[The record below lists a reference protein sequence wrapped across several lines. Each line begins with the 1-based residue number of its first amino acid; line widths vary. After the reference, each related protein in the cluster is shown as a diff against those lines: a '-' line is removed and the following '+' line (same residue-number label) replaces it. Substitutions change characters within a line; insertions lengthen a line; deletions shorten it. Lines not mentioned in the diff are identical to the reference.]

1 MGNIISM
8 FERISRSFAL
18 VKASWGILM
27 QDKKLLVFP
36 VLSGIFTLLVIISF
50 VLPFVLTRQAAQVN
64 TTTPGSVLVLFLF
77 YVASYF
83 VVIFFNTALIS
94 CVHARLNGQTMTVTE
109 GLATAARHIV
119 PILAWA
125 IIAATVGLILRMIQ
139 ERTGTLGRI
148 AAGIAGGVWSL
159 VTMFVVPVMI
169 FEEKGVFDSM
179 KESLT
184 LFKKTWGESVAG
196 TISIGVVFGAAGM
209 AGFLL
214 VVAAFFTG
222 NLAAV
227 LIAIALF
234 IVLIAALA
242 IVSSAMNGI
251 FIVALYTYAKTGT
264 VPAPYPGD
272 LIRNAFV
279 PKQLS

>member
-1 MGNIISM
+1 M
-8 FERISRSFAL
+8 FERISRSFEL

-27 QDKKLLVFP
+27 QDKNLLVFP

-50 VLPFVLTRQAAQVN
+50 VLPFVLTRQAAQVT

-83 VVIFFNTALIS
+83 VVIFFNTALVS
-94 CVHARLNGQTMTVTE
+94 CVYARLNGQTMTIGE

-139 ERTGTLGRI
+139 ERTGTLGKI
-148 AAGIAGGVWSL
+148 AAGIAGGVWTL

-169 FEEKGVFDSM
+169 FEEKGVLDSM
-179 KESLT
+179 MESLA

-196 TISIGVVFGAAGM
+196 TISIGIVFGAAGM
-209 AGFLL
+209 AGFLV

-222 NLAAV
+222 NLPAV

-251 FIVALYTYAKTGT
+251 FIVSLYTYAKTGA
-264 VPAPYPGD
+264 VPSAYPGD

-279 PKQLS
+279 KKQLS

>member
-1 MGNIISM
+1 M
-8 FERISRSFAL
+8 FERISRSFEL

-27 QDKKLLVFP
+27 QDKKLFVFP
-36 VLSGIFTLLVIISF
+36 VLSGIFTLLVLISF

-94 CVHARLNGQTMTVTE
+94 CVHARLNGRTMTVGE
-109 GLATAARHIV
+109 GLATAARHIR

-139 ERTGTLGRI
+139 ERTGTLGKI

-169 FEEKGVFDSM
+169 FEEKGVLDSM
-179 KESLT
+179 MGSLA

-209 AGFLL
+209 IGFLL

-227 LIAIALF
+227 LTAIALF

-279 PKQLS
+279 KKQLS